1 MKVFL
6 TGGNGFIGSVVARQL
21 VASGYDIVCLLRET
35 SRLDRIAMLP
45 FTRASGDVR
54 DVASLREAMS
64 KCDCTVHLA
73 APGAWEQDEPSLL
86 SQVLE
91 GGARNVLEV
100 AAKLRDHRVVVV
112 SSTAAIAASNRPV
125 VFDER
130 AAFSMP
136 DMKLHY
142 AFAKHRA
149 EIIALEAYERG
160 APVIIVNPAEV
171 YGPGDTALVT
181 AGNLIDFATSTP
193 VLVCKGGTCVVH
205 VDDVAAGIVAA
216 VERGRPGERYILGGE
231 NLTIRRLAE
240 LVLELIGRRARV
252 VEIPN
257 RLARF
262 ATRLAVALRLP
273 LPYNPHVVPYATRYW
288 FVDSAKAQRELGVA
302 FRGARETIGATL
314 DWLEETM
321 RLPSRRIGV
330 SNRLD
335 FPK

>member
-6 TGGNGFIGSVVARQL
+6 TGGNGFIGSCVARQL

-64 KCDCTVHLA
+64 RCDCTVHLA
-73 APGAWEQDEPSLL
+73 APGGWKQDEPSLL
-86 SQVLE
+86 SQVIE

-100 AAKLRDHRVVVV
+100 AARLRDHRVVVV

-149 EIIALEAYERG
+149 EIIARQAYERG

-240 LVLELIGRRARV
+240 LVLELIGRRAAI

-257 RLARF
+257 GLARF
-262 ATRLAVALRLP
+262 ATRLAVGLRLP

-314 DWLEETM
+314 NWLEETM
-321 RLPSRRIGV
+321 HLRSRQPRTPSHI
-330 SNRLD
+330 
-335 FPK
+335 